1 MFFDARIL
9 IVDDTPDNLVLLR
22 AILSRTGYKCIR
34 TLSDPMR
41 ALETIAE
48 FSPDLLV
55 LDLMMAGM
63 SGYDI
68 LRALPTQLPT
78 HELLPVLVLTA
89 DMTQLARE
97 QALSLSATDFIT
109 RPHMPFDVSLRVRNL
124 LQSRS
129 LHLELQR
136 HNLKLEAE
144 LAART
149 LHLEAIQD
157 ELKMAQLD
165 VIERLALAGEHHDDD
180 TGAHTRRVADS
191 CRAIS
196 KQLAL
201 SSEQTELIYH
211 AAPLH
216 DVGKIGVSD
225 AILLKPGRLTPDEFD
240 TMKKHCEIGAQLLSG
255 GQSDFLHAARS
266 IALSH
271 HERFDGTGYPHKL
284 RGEDI
289 PLPSR
294 IVAVADVF
302 DALTNERPYK
312 KAWPVEEA
320 RAEIQSK
327 AGTQFD
333 PMVIEAFLSL

>member
-22 AILSRTGYKCIR
+22 AILSRAGYKCIH
-34 TLSDPMR
+34 TLSDSTR

-48 FSPDLLV
+48 FSPDLLL
-55 LDLMMAGM
+55 LDIMMVGM

-68 LRALPTQLPT
+68 LRALPERLGANNF
-78 HELLPVLVLTA
+78 LPVLVLTA
-89 DMTQLARE
+89 DMTQATRE
-97 QALSLSATDFIT
+97 QALSFGATDFIT

-124 LQSRS
+124 LQSRA
-129 LHLELQR
+129 LHLELRR

-149 LHLEAIQD
+149 LHLESIQE
-157 ELKMAQLD
+157 ELKSAQLD

-180 TGAHTRRVADS
+180 TGAHTRRVAAS

-196 KQLAL
+196 ERLAL
-201 SSEQTELIYH
+201 PCAETELIFR

-225 AILLKPGRLTPDEFD
+225 SILLKPGKLTPDEFD

-255 GQSDFLHAARS
+255 GHSDFLHAARS

-289 PLPSR
+289 PLPGR

-333 PMVIEAFLSL
+333 PMVVEAFLSL

>member
-22 AILSRTGYKCIR
+22 AILSRAGYNCIR
-34 TLSDPMR
+34 TLSDPTR

-48 FSPDLLV
+48 FSPDLLL
-55 LDLMMAGM
+55 LDIMIVGM

-68 LRALPTQLPT
+68 LRALPERLGTNDF
-78 HELLPVLVLTA
+78 LPVLVLTA
-89 DMTQLARE
+89 DMTQATRE
-97 QALSLSATDFIT
+97 QALSLGATDFIT
-109 RPHMPFDVSLRVRNL
+109 RPHMPFDVSLRVQNL
-124 LQSRS
+124 LRSRA

-136 HNLKLEAE
+136 HNVELEAE

-149 LHLEAIQD
+149 LHLESIQE

-191 CRAIS
+191 CRAIAGR
-196 KQLAL
+196 LAL
-201 SSEQTELIYH
+201 SPEETELIYR

-225 AILLKPGRLTPDEFD
+225 AILLKPGKLTPDEFD
-240 TMKKHCEIGAQLLSG
+240 TMKKHCQIGAQLLSG
-255 GQSDFLHAARS
+255 GQSDFLQAARS
-266 IALSH
+266 IALCH

-289 PLPSR
+289 PLPGR

-333 PMVIEAFLSL
+333 PMVVEAFLSL

>member
-22 AILSRTGYKCIR
+22 AILSRAGYKCIH
-34 TLSDPMR
+34 TLSDSTR

-48 FSPDLLV
+48 LSPDLLL
-55 LDLMMAGM
+55 LDLMMLGM

-68 LRALPTQLPT
+68 LRALPEQLGANNF
-78 HELLPVLVLTA
+78 LPVLVLTA
-89 DMTQLARE
+89 DMTQATPE
-97 QALSLSATDFIT
+97 QALSLGATDFIT
-109 RPHMPFDVSLRVRNL
+109 RPHMPFDVPLRVRNL
-124 LQSRS
+124 LQTRA

-136 HNLKLEAE
+136 QNVKLEAE
-144 LAART
+144 LAVRT
-149 LHLEAIQD
+149 LHLEAIQE
-157 ELKMAQLD
+157 ELKAAQLD

-191 CRAIS
+191 CRSIAGR
-196 KQLAL
+196 LAL
-201 SSEQTELIYH
+201 SSEQTELIYR

-225 AILLKPGRLTPDEFD
+225 SILLKPGKLTLDEFD

-333 PMVIEAFLSL
+333 PLVVEAFLSL